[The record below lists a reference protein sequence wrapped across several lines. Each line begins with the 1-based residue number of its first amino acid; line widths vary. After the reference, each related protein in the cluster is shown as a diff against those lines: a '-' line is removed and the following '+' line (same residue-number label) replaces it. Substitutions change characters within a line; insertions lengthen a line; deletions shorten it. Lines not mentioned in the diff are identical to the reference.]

1 MYGYS
6 KVDSRTASHPTTAPH
21 AARTSA
27 NTASR
32 KTRGMHTMSK
42 TPNQLHHTPTHPRCL
57 RTRLRARRACD
68 ADGGADDA
76 GGVVGRVTTL
86 GVVKVVA
93 GLVLL
98 ARPRSRSML

>member
-68 ADGGADDA
+68 ADGGVGDDA
-76 GGVVGRVTTL
+76 GGGESGGGLGRAAPWRN
-86 GVVKVVA
+86 GII
-93 GLVLL
+93 VL
-98 ARPRSRSML
+98 AAAAEAC